1 MLNPNIEML
10 ENLISAAV
18 STRYKEVPPTE
29 EEFLTLAQSMR
40 ATLSTLPVTDEEF
53 AEILAVCVRRLLY
66 RWMSACTSM
75 IEIHLINHGFL
86 PEEQIWT
93 FSSGI
98 DIKNIWRKLNIGIQG
113 LPQRWI
119 RFLTRSS
126 ICSEIRKVKNLFS
139 AADWC
144 WAMSN
149 PAKPQITPQ
158 SATKLL
164 ILDTELLLFLQ
175 E

>member
-53 AEILAVCVRRLLY
+53 AEILVRLRASIVIQMDVGVY
-66 RWMSACTSM
+66 INDRNT
-75 IEIHLINHGFL
+75 LINRGFL

-98 DIKNIWRKLNIGIQG
+98 DIKNIWRK
-113 LPQRWI
+113 
-119 RFLTRSS
+119 
-126 ICSEIRKVKNLFS
+126 
-139 AADWC
+139 
-144 WAMSN
+144 
-149 PAKPQITPQ
+149 
-158 SATKLL
+158 
-164 ILDTELLLFLQ
+164 
-175 E
+175 